1 MLMKSTAAPS
11 LHAESAKAYLEKIRA
26 IGAEFPRLT
35 LEGFGNARAQN
46 GGAVP
51 EKFVE
56 SASVAVQKSIRL
68 EQAAGID
75 ATTLRDAYDYAIA
88 FEPVVQ
94 ELLAQAQFIAN
105 TIRVQRNEA
114 GLCALDVYSLAKR
127 MSKRKDGAELKPF
140 VEDMRIKLGKKGRPR
155 KADADTKPAPVPV
168 TDPVPAPVKQ

>member
-11 LHAESAKAYLEKIRA
+11 PHAETAKAFIEKILA
-26 IGAEFPRLT
+26 IGAEFPRFT

-56 SASVAVQKSIRL
+56 SASVAIQKSIRL
-68 EQAAGID
+68 ENAAGTD
-75 ATTLRDAYDYAIA
+75 ATTLRDAYAYVIA

-94 ELLAQAQFIAN
+94 ELLALAQFLAN

-114 GLCALDVYSLAKR
+114 GLCALDVYNLAKR
-127 MSKRKDGAELKPF
+127 MSQRKDGAELKPF
-140 VEDMRIKLGKKGRPR
+140 VDDMREKLGKKGRPR
-155 KADADTKPAPVPV
+155 KTDSAPVPATAPV
-168 TDPVPAPVKQ
+168 TPAPPAKV

>member
-11 LHAESAKAYLEKIRA
+11 LHTESAKAFIEKIRA
-26 IGAEFPRLT
+26 VGAEFPRFT
-35 LEGFGNARAQN
+35 LEGFGDGRAQN

-56 SASVAVQKSIRL
+56 SASVAIQKSLRL

-75 ATTLRDAYDYAIA
+75 ATTLRDAYAYAIA

-94 ELLAQAQFIAN
+94 ELLALAQFVAN
-105 TIRVQRNEA
+105 TIRIQRNEA

-127 MSKRKDGAELKPF
+127 MSRRKDGAELIPF
-140 VEDMRIKLGKKGRPR
+140 VEDMRVKLGKKGRPR
-155 KADADTKPAPVPV
+155 KADPETDPVPVPV
-168 TDPVPAPVKQ
+168 TDPVKQ